1 MSEMEESPFIVPK
14 KVIVAVLLV
23 SALIVYK
30 AVNGDRALVDNG
42 PFSTPVQVEL
52 SDERGLPAPKG
63 YDIFATDEY
72 TIDALIMSRE
82 TYSMDRG
89 AELSPVDL
97 ALAWGPLTREP
108 NLHGIKYS
116 QSGRWYYYTWGG
128 DSIDIPPSEI
138 PKNSAN
144 THIIPSFDDPDVKD
158 AVMKLRKGDAVRL
171 SGYLV
176 KVEAKDGWHWRSSRK
191 RTDTGDGSCEVFYV
205 MSVDLL

>member
-1 MSEMEESPFIVPK
+1 MSESDSPPFIVSK
-14 KVIVAVLLV
+14 KVIVFVLLL
-23 SALIVYK
+23 SAAIVYK
-30 AVNGDRALVDNG
+30 AAFGDRPLVDNG
-42 PFSTPVQVEL
+42 PFAEPIQSEL
-52 SDERGLPAPKG
+52 LFERGLPAPKD

-72 TIDALIMSRE
+72 TIEALVMSRE

-108 NLHGIKYS
+108 NLHGIKYK
-116 QSGRWYYYTWGG
+116 QSGRWYFYTWGP
-128 DSIDIPPSEI
+128 DSIDVPPSEI

-144 THIIPSFDDPDVKD
+144 THIIPNFDDAEVKR
-158 AVMKLRKGDAVRL
+158 AVLNIRKGDAVRL

-176 KVEAKDGWHWRSSRK
+176 RIDAKDGWRWRSSRK

-205 MSVDLL
+205 MSVELL